1 MKYFQAKHGDIRVPD
16 DWKDDPERLVQVSWK
31 NRPITGFCQSSRRC
45 YVYPV
50 MTPAGVCVTN
60 EHPTSDHAFHQS
72 VTVGNDYF
80 FTYQTSNA
88 GRFEDPGMCFY
99 TNEEDMRG
107 RGEGRI
113 VATVHNE
120 CTEVS
125 ETHLEFIVRMQW
137 QGPEEGYAPKY
148 RRVVGEEMRTVNV
161 YPGETANVIDVR
173 SQLRPTDRD
182 IRLGPSRHGYF
193 TIRVADH
200 LRVVDPKGVKQ
211 GGRLVDSEGRAN
223 EEVCWQHADWVDYYG
238 TDEQGRTA
246 GIAVFQF
253 PSVENAAWYAA
264 TYGAIRV
271 NPFRKGATFVNRGE
285 KVDLAIRVVA
295 HDGDPVEA
303 GVAELY
309 EAFRQETA
317 G

>member
-1 MKYFQAKHGDIRVPD
+1 MKHFQVQHGDIRVPD
-16 DWKDDPERLVQVSWK
+16 DWTDDPERLVQVSWK
-31 NRPITGFCQSSRRC
+31 DRPVTGLFQSSRRC
-45 YVYPV
+45 YVYPA

-60 EHPTSDHAFHQS
+60 ERPTSDHAFHQS

-80 FTYQTSNA
+80 FTYQTSNV
-88 GRFEDPGMCFY
+88 GRFEDPGICFY

-125 ETHLEFIVRMQW
+125 ETRLEFIVRMQW

-193 TIRVADH
+193 TVRVADH
-200 LRVVDPKGVKQ
+200 LRVVDPNGERQ
-211 GGRLVDSEGRAN
+211 GGRLIDSEGREN

-253 PSVENAAWYAA
+253 PTLRNSAWYAA
-264 TYGAIRV
+264 TYGTIRV
-271 NPFRKGATFVNRGE
+271 NPFRKGATFVNRSE
-285 KVDLAIRVVA
+285 EVDLGIRVVA

-309 EAFRQETA
+309 EAFQEETS